1 MWLLFVPMVMFLVVI
16 LVATLFA
23 GMFWVIGASWPWLLI
38 GLGMWLFWRDDGR
51 HRRARHRRLAW
62 ESGSRHGRKSD
73 RREPSAERQPPAEK
87 RADPTPLPQSE
98 LPVDIRVKVEQI
110 RRKVDVL
117 LGYANR
123 FPPFSQDLYL
133 VRQTASDYLPRTI
146 DTYLSL
152 PKPTAEKPL
161 SASGKTAHEEL
172 KAQLDLLD
180 SKLDDIAQDL
190 ERQDT
195 DRLLA
200 NRRFL
205 EQRFGL
211 RENQPVI
218 DGRAGAAQS
227 GTIGKVFVTDRSG
240 GDR

>member
-1 MWLLFVPMVMFLVVI
+1 MWLLLVPVLILVV
-16 LVATLFA
+16 LVVTVSTLFA
-23 GMFWVIGASWPWLLI
+23 GLFWVLGAGWPVLLI
-38 GLGMWLFWRDDGR
+38 ALGVWLFWHEDGR
-51 HRRARHRRLAW
+51 HA
-62 ESGSRHGRKSD
+62 
-73 RREPSAERQPPAEK
+73 RRERWGSGPRAVQLRPSPDQPKDKRSAVASDPRPLRQP
-87 RADPTPLPQSE
+87 E
-98 LPVDIRVKVEQI
+98 LPIDVQVKVEQI

-117 LGYANR
+117 LSYADR

-146 DTYLSL
+146 SAYLAL
-152 PKPTAEKPL
+152 QKQTAVADKAL
-161 SASGKTAHEEL
+161 IGNGKTAYQEL

-205 EQRFGL
+205 EERFGS
-211 RENQPVI
+211 REGDPHTGATGV
-218 DGRAGAAQS
+218 AG
-227 GTIGKVFVTDRSG
+227 
-240 GDR
+240 

>member
-1 MWLLFVPMVMFLVVI
+1 MWLLFVPILILVVLVLSIGAGVVAMVGAGWPWI
-16 LVATLFA
+16 LIAMGA
-23 GMFWVIGASWPWLLI
+23 WMFWHE
-38 GLGMWLFWRDDGR
+38 DGR
-51 HRRARHRRLAW
+51 HHRARHARREWARA
-62 ESGSRHGRKSD
+62 SGPVPQVSGDRHGHRHDK
-73 RREPSAERQPPAEK
+73 RGGTTVEK
-87 RADPTPLPQSE
+87 PKPESVPTPKSE
-98 LPVDIRVKVEQI
+98 LPIDVQVKVEQI

-117 LGYANR
+117 LGYADR

-146 DTYLSL
+146 DTYLAMD
-152 PKPTAEKPL
+152 KQAAEKPMT
-161 SASGKTAHEEL
+161 SDGKTPHQEL

-205 EQRFGL
+205 EQRFGM
-211 RENQPVI
+211 RDPAVHV
-218 DGRAGAAQS
+218 D
-227 GTIGKVFVTDRSG
+227 VV
-240 GDR
+240 

>member
-1 MWLLFVPMVMFLVVI
+1 MWLIVPIVVFVLILSVTTLLAGLFWMV
-16 LVATLFA
+16 
-23 GMFWVIGASWPWLLI
+23 GAAWPWLLI
-38 GLGMWLFWRDDGR
+38 GLGMWMFWREDGR
-51 HRRARHRRLAW
+51 HHRARARRATQQPL
-62 ESGSRHGRKSD
+62 EKQVSRTAHAKLLR
-73 RREPSAERQPPAEK
+73 
-87 RADPTPLPQSE
+87 QSE
-98 LPVDIRVKVEQI
+98 LPIDVQVKVEQI

-117 LGYANR
+117 LGYADR

-146 DTYLSL
+146 STYLSL
-152 PKPTAEKPL
+152 PKDGVAKPL

-211 RENQPVI
+211 RDGQPHR
-218 DGRAGAAQS
+218 DGRPSAAGVA
-227 GTIGKVFVTDRSG
+227 
-240 GDR
+240 